1 MNLNLKFNS
10 LIRSIFSGPL
20 GDLYKNILL
29 YMYKT
34 VYYRDEDMDG
44 FIRKQSIVT
53 LGVKVWHVLEY
64 DHFELE
70 ETSYGQFHDGD
81 TYVVRWQYMIT
92 NKGRFVSLINE

>member
-1 MNLNLKFNS
+1 
-10 LIRSIFSGPL
+10 
-20 GDLYKNILL
+20 
-29 YMYKT
+29 
-34 VYYRDEDMDG
+34 MDG

-64 DHFELE
+64 DHYELP

-92 NKGRFVSLINE
+92 NKGR

>member
-1 MNLNLKFNS
+1 
-10 LIRSIFSGPL
+10 
-20 GDLYKNILL
+20 
-29 YMYKT
+29 
-34 VYYRDEDMDG
+34 MDG
-44 FIRKQSIVT
+44 IMRKQNIVT

-92 NKGRFVSLINE
+92 TGRVNCCNPSQRMSDTHCTLESYYYKQCNLVGYF

>member
-1 MNLNLKFNS
+1 
-10 LIRSIFSGPL
+10 
-20 GDLYKNILL
+20 
-29 YMYKT
+29 MYIT